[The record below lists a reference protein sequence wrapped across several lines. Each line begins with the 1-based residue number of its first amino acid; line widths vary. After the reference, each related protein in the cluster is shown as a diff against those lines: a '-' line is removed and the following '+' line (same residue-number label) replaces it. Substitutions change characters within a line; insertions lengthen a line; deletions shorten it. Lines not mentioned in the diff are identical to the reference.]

1 MKKKFIIILLGLIVM
16 VIMGLFLATG
26 RARTDVYLGDFELS
40 KDGKTMT
47 LKVGVSSSAGYIRK
61 MKRSSGSTNYY
72 YTFYSTFGFNSK
84 LGAKDTFIID
94 IDNNVDEIYFY
105 TGGKDYKK
113 VLEKDDENNWI
124 MVREKIDVAEKIN
137 KIVENGPMTSSNP
150 FHYVEASKDIYEEL
164 LAHPKETFEYSIKDL
179 IETNADNGLKSYI
192 EALLCS
198 NINTNFKYDFESAND
213 YLDNYKKYL
222 EKNNIEFNDYDN
234 YTKKILK

>member
-1 MKKKFIIILLGLIVM
+1 MDK
-16 VIMGLFLATG
+16 A
-26 RARTDVYLGDFELS
+26 
-40 KDGKTMT
+40 
-47 LKVGVSSSAGYIRK
+47 
-61 MKRSSGSTNYY
+61 
-72 YTFYSTFGFNSK
+72 
-84 LGAKDTFIID
+84 
-94 IDNNVDEIYFY
+94 
-105 TGGKDYKK
+105 
-113 VLEKDDENNWI
+113 
-124 MVREKIDVAEKIN
+124 KIN